1 MNFFLVLLLFSCLY
15 CAVRSDNDDIDS
27 FRAIRTL
34 HTKLDVD
41 ADGEVDDLESK
52 KFLESDKI
60 KVSDNNAGAY
70 STAHK
75 LRYLHQDG
83 RDRSI
88 SVDELWEAWKN
99 SQVYNWTVDETVYW
113 LVNSVELPEYSQ
125 LFELNSVNGTV
136 LPRLAADSHFISK
149 LGISDPSAKSK
160 ISIKAMDVVLFGPP
174 KLGNASKIRDIIVI
188 IVIMIAIC
196 SCYVFYSRLRASQQ
210 RLQSMQDSLESLQKA
225 EDQMLDLQ
233 QELNKALKAQE
244 AVATEKKNL
253 EHQLEMQRQ
262 FSASS
267 LPEHAKANSDSKLT
281 RGASEEIDTDAQIS
295 KLEEEVRC
303 LREELQEAYD
313 AMAAKKF
320 RAPFPLRTLLQ
331 STYNIESQYY
341 NEKKLNLE
349 SKATEVK
356 LRNQK
361 LQKKKTSFLGYYKM
375 AQENSLE
382 EDINTIVEVKE
393 AIMQVTKEIKE
404 RGERWKAIEELC
416 GCSLN
421 LTPILKLVEVSS
433 TTGNLPSSSSRA
445 SNLHS
450 MGSSMSKSHLD

>member
-1 MNFFLVLLLFSCLY
+1 MCLLISLLLLIPSFY
-15 CAVRSDNDDIDS
+15 CSTVNSNQLEQQQQQTSPHITNLFTEPTIYELDS
-27 FRAIRTL
+27 YKAIKTL
-34 HTKLDVD
+34 HTKLDDD
-41 ADGEVDDLESK
+41 ADGEVDDRESQ

-60 KVSDNNAGAY
+60 KINDNNAGAY

-83 RDRSI
+83 KDRSI
-88 SVDELWEAWKN
+88 SVDELWEAWKS
-99 SQVYNWTVDETVYW
+99 SQVHNWTVDETVYW
-113 LVNSVELPEYSQ
+113 LNNYVELPEYSQ
-125 LFELNSVNGTV
+125 LFEQHSINGTL

-149 LGISDPSAKSK
+149 LGITEPSAKSK

-174 KLGNASKIRDIIVI
+174 KIGNSSKVRDIIVS
-188 IVIMIAIC
+188 IVTLIAIS
-196 SCYVFYSRLRASQQ
+196 SCYIFYSRLCASQKT
-210 RLQSMQDSLESLQKA
+210 LKTMQDSLETLQKA
-225 EDQMLDLQ
+225 EDQMLELQ

-244 AVATEKKNL
+244 AVVTEKRNL

-267 LPEHAKANSDSKLT
+267 LSDQTKSVVSSIGNSSSINNKQQQISNSDNNSLHT
-281 RGASEEIDTDAQIS
+281 A
-295 KLEEEVRC
+295 KLEQELKN
-303 LREELQEAYD
+303 LRKELQETYD
-313 AMAAKKF
+313 SMNAKKF
-320 RAPFPLRTLLQ
+320 RAPFPLRSLLQ
-331 STYNIESQYY
+331 TTYDIESQYY
-341 NEKKLNLE
+341 NEKKLSLE

-404 RGERWKAIEELC
+404 RSERWRAIEEHC
-416 GCSLN
+416 GCSFLER
-421 LTPILKLVEVSS
+421 L
-433 TTGNLPSSSSRA
+433 
-445 SNLHS
+445 
-450 MGSSMSKSHLD
+450 